1 MCPEERTGN
10 AGFWTES
17 DAPYAYA
24 KRSEAWGDESKM
36 AETDPAAPPAAP
48 CWAGRFLRGSS
59 PPWPA
64 RGNERGVVAD
74 AKPGERL

>member
-48 CWAGRFLRGSS
+48 CWAVRFPAAVLIFWLRTPLITCTSFGC
-59 PPWPA
+59 
-64 RGNERGVVAD
+64 
-74 AKPGERL
+74 K